1 MAQMHNVVVVGG
13 GPAGLSAALAAAAA
27 GAPVLLI
34 DSNSRL
40 GGQYWRNSSDNF
52 DDQYEQHFDL
62 ETGLLLIN
70 AVKARKEIEV
80 WSEAQIWSAT
90 SNDGKSTLRVIYQGK
105 EKIVNT
111 ANIILCT
118 GAYDRTLPIP
128 GWDIPGVMTPG
139 GVQSLLKGHGVLAG
153 KRVVVAGTGPFLLP
167 VAAGVIKAGGEVVS
181 LLEANKSRRW
191 ITSFNAI
198 LENLGKLKE
207 AFYYIKTI
215 SEGKVRAKFGYA
227 VITAHAGS
235 NGELESVDIAK
246 IDRNFNVKKLKN
258 IKCDVA
264 AIGWGFT
271 ADTSLAG
278 SLGCKQVVAKDESVI
293 VWVDNDQQ
301 TSISGIFAAGEITG
315 IGGSELS
322 MAEGVIAGIAAAKFA
337 GCKVEVL
344 KAHRKRRAKRQRFA
358 NALIKAYPVKS
369 GWQSW
374 LNDQTTVCRCEEV
387 SLGDLKYSVEELGAT
402 DSRTAKLFTRCG
414 MGLCQGRICGRS
426 VVDLVANELKVLA
439 TDTDRISAVN
449 RPIIT
454 PIPLGVLA
462 QGE

>member
-1 MAQMHNVVVVGG
+1 MHNVVIIGA
-13 GPAGLSAALAAAAA
+13 GPAGLSASLAAAAA

-34 DSNSRL
+34 DSNPRL
-40 GGQYWRNSSDNF
+40 GGQYWRMSA
-52 DDQYEQHFDL
+52 DDFQDQHNQHFDL
-62 ETGLLLIN
+62 DTGLLLIN

-80 WSEAQIWSAT
+80 WSGAQIWSAT
-90 SNDGKSTLRVIYQGK
+90 NKDGKKTLRVIYQGK
-105 EKIVNT
+105 ERIVNT
-111 ANIILCT
+111 ENLILCT
-118 GAYDRTLPIP
+118 GAYDRTLPFP

-153 KRVVVAGTGPFLLP
+153 KRVVVAGSGPFLLP
-167 VAAGVIKAGGEVVS
+167 VAAGVVKAGGSVVA

-191 ITSFNAI
+191 LTSFFVL
-198 LENLGKLKE
+198 LENTSKIKE

-215 SEGKVRAKFGYA
+215 SEAKVRARFGQA
-227 VITAHAGS
+227 VIAAHAAS

-246 IDRNFNVKKLKN
+246 IDRNFRIKKVQN

-278 SLGCKQVVAKDESVI
+278 SLGCNQLVAKDDGVV
-293 VWVDNDQQ
+293 VWVDGEQQ
-301 TSISGIFAAGEITG
+301 TSIPGVFAAGEITG
-315 IGGSELS
+315 IGGSDLS
-322 MAEGVIAGIAAAKFA
+322 MAEGVIAGISAAKFV
-337 GCKVEVL
+337 GCNVEVL

-358 NALIKAYPVKS
+358 NALIRAYPIKP
-369 GWQSW
+369 GWKSW
-374 LNDQTTVCRCEEV
+374 LRDETIICRCEEV
-387 SLGDLKYSVEELGAT
+387 CLSDLKHSINELGAT
-402 DSRTAKLFTRCG
+402 DSRTAKLLTRCG
-414 MGLCQGRICGRS
+414 MGLCQGRICGRF
-426 VVDLVANELKVLA
+426 VVDLVANELNLSP

-462 QGE
+462 LGE